1 VIYLKSKRMPPPG
14 EETLW
19 IDAEF
24 RALLERAGWDRFDVV
39 MAAAEGHCWRAM
51 PHRENWRFDLP
62 DGQGGSCRVY
72 VKKHHVRRW
81 RSWLRARLG
90 QQPPATPARIEME
103 NVARLR
109 QAGVES
115 MRVIALGERFHAD
128 GLVESFLITE
138 ELQGFL
144 ELQFFLPQRF
154 PARHQMITRG
164 RNRDLDCLVRRVAEI
179 ARKFHQGGYNH
190 RDLYAGHFF
199 VREPVAGEFEIRL
212 IDLQR
217 VQHRR
222 RFRRRWVLKD
232 LAQLAWS
239 LAADRIG
246 CRDRLAFMRHYLGVS
261 KLRPCD
267 KRLVREVLAWQQRM
281 QRKLGSVE
289 EHSRPFGKTKVQ
301 GA

>member
-1 VIYLKSKRMPPPG
+1 MNRPG

-24 RALLERAGWDRFDVV
+24 RPLLERAGWDRFEAV
-39 MAAAEGHCWRAM
+39 MAASEGHCWRAM
-51 PHRENWRFDLP
+51 SHRENWRFDLSN
-62 DGQGGSCRVY
+62 GQGGSCRVY
-72 VKKHHVRRW
+72 VKKHHVRPRQ
-81 RSWLRARLG
+81 SWLRARLG
-90 QQPPATPARIEME
+90 QQPSATPARVEME
-103 NVARLR
+103 NVERLR
-109 QAGVES
+109 QAGIES

-138 ELQGFL
+138 ELRGFL

-154 PARHQMITRG
+154 ASRGEKITCS
-164 RNRDLDCLVRRVAEI
+164 RNRDLDRLIRGVAEI
-179 ARKFHQGGYNH
+179 TRTFHQNGYNH

-217 VQHRR
+217 MQHRR
-222 RFRRRWVLKD
+222 RFRRRWLVKD

-239 LAADRIG
+239 LSADRIG

-261 KLRPCD
+261 WLRPCD

-281 QRKLGSVE
+281 QRKLGGIE
-289 EHSRPFGKTKVQ
+289 EHSRPFGRMKVE
-301 GA
+301 GS

>member
-1 VIYLKSKRMPPPG
+1 LIRAS

-24 RALLERAGWDRFDVV
+24 RSLLERAGWDRFDAV
-39 MAAAEGHCWRAM
+39 MAASEGHCWRAM
-51 PHRENWRFDLP
+51 PHRENWRFDLS
-62 DGQGGSCRVY
+62 DGRGGSCRVY

-81 RSWLRARLG
+81 RSWLRTRLAVR
-90 QQPPATPARIEME
+90 PAATPARIEME

-109 QAGVES
+109 QAGIES
-115 MRVIALGERFHAD
+115 MRVIALGERFHPD

-138 ELQGFL
+138 ELRGFL
-144 ELQFFLPQRF
+144 ELQFFLPRRF
-154 PARHQMITRG
+154 ATRRPMITRG
-164 RNRDLDCLVRRVAEI
+164 RNRDLDHLVRRVAEI
-179 ARKFHQGGYNH
+179 TRKFHQTGYNH

-199 VREPVAGEFEIRL
+199 VREPSAGEFEIRL

-222 RFRRRWVLKD
+222 RFRRRWLVKD

-239 LAADRIG
+239 LPADRIG

-261 KLRPCD
+261 RLRPCD
-267 KRLVREVLAWQQRM
+267 KRLVREVLARQQRM
-281 QRKLGSVE
+281 QRKLGSIE
-289 EHSRPFGKTKVQ
+289 DHSRPFEKAKT
-301 GA
+301 GGSPLPPGEG